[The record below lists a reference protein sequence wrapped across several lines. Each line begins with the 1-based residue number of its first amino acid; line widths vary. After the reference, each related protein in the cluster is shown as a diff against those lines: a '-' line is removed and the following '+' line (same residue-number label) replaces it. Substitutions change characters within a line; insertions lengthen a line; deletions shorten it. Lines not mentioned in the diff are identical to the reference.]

1 MNQFQ
6 AGKYISQGYYAS
18 FQPEKINRTWL
29 VNDLELMNMLSKAD
43 RYIGRLDMY
52 SHYVNIDL
60 FIQMHIAKEATL
72 SSKIEG
78 TQTNVEESFLREDEV
93 AYEKRNDWEE
103 VQNYIKAMNQAVE
116 MLKQLPFSSRLI
128 RKTHKTLLTGVRG
141 ATKQPGEFRKSQNWI
156 GGATINDAIFIP
168 PVHTTIGSLMSDLER
183 FANDEFNHL
192 PDLLKIGIIH
202 YQFETIHP
210 FLDGNGRVGRLLI
223 TLYLVNKNILKQPVL
238 YLSDFFEKH
247 RMLYYDNLMRV
258 RLKNDLVQWLKF
270 FLTGIIETA
279 QKGVSTLDAIL
290 QLKNEVETE
299 IKSLKGRSDDAL
311 IVLNFL
317 YTHPIIDVAKVEE
330 LIGKSNVTSYKL
342 LADLEKLEILEEI
355 TNSQRNRIFAFRK
368 YIYLFDD

>member
-1 MNQFQ
+1 
-6 AGKYISQGYYAS
+6 
-18 FQPEKINRTWL
+18 
-29 VNDLELMNMLSKAD
+29 ML
-43 RYIGRLDMY
+43 
-52 SHYVNIDL
+52 
-60 FIQMHIAKEATL
+60 
-72 SSKIEG
+72 
-78 TQTNVEESFLREDEV
+78 
-93 AYEKRNDWEE
+93 
-103 VQNYIKAMNQAVE
+103 
-116 MLKQLPFSSRLI
+116 
-128 RKTHKTLLTGVRG
+128 
-141 ATKQPGEFRKSQNWI
+141 
-156 GGATINDAIFIP
+156 
-168 PVHTTIGSLMSDLER
+168 
-183 FANDEFNHL
+183 
-192 PDLLKIGIIH
+192 
-202 YQFETIHP
+202 
-210 FLDGNGRVGRLLI
+210 
-223 TLYLVNKNILKQPVL
+223 
-238 YLSDFFEKH
+238 
-247 RMLYYDNLMRV
+247 RV

>member
-78 TQTNVEESFLREDEV
+78 TQTNVEESFLREAEV